1 MSLITKNARFNEK
14 HINTASAPLSLSFKE
29 KRNCQKSWNIF
40 LDMNWYNY
48 SKSKN
53 IKIKRSNWFHRIT
66 TRKIRGNS
74 IASICT
80 LIASC
85 KLSERVLHINLIG
98 MVSSKKWS
106 YSYLSKRNLMFT
118 CWMHC
123 MYIFI
128 MLIFFC
134 YKMNVMFSVMLLKNC
149 ICEVIIQLSLF
160 HNNR

>member
-29 KRNCQKSWNIF
+29 KRNCQKSWNNF

-80 LIASC
+80 LLALC
-85 KLSERVLHINLIG
+85 KLLERVLHINLIG

-106 YSYLSKRNLMFT
+106 YSCLSKRNLMFT

-128 MLIFFC
+128 MLIFF
-134 YKMNVMFSVMLLKNC
+134 
-149 ICEVIIQLSLF
+149 VIRWMSCFL
-160 HNNR
+160 